1 MSDHKQQHT
10 DAWRYER
17 SDQKSQR
24 RSLWRY
30 ALAMLLLACALAGC
44 RALPTADRDPQA
56 DALLDRIWPELP
68 RARQVLSKQDQTYA
82 EAALSH
88 ALETYLHR
96 EYEVVD
102 QRFFWNQPNRHS
114 WSALGKSHG
123 SLIQNNW
130 SGVLV
135 EQDWSEPGF
144 DQVALWK
151 VVIAGKTHYLAIA
164 MTDQPVSG
172 SGDRHLIG
180 RFELK
185 KLTDKD

>member
-1 MSDHKQQHT
+1 MSDHQRQHT
-10 DAWRYER
+10 DAWRYGC
-17 SDQKSQR
+17 SDQKSKCPN
-24 RSLWRY
+24 LWRH

-44 RALPTADRDPQA
+44 RALPAAGRGPPV
-56 DALLDRIWPELP
+56 DALLDQIWPELP
-68 RARQVLSKQDQTYA
+68 RTNQVLSRQDQAYA
-82 EAALSH
+82 EAALAH
-88 ALETYLHR
+88 LLETYLHR

-102 QRFFWNQPNRHS
+102 QRFFWNQPHRHS

-130 SGVLV
+130 GGALV
-135 EQDWSEPGF
+135 DQDWSEPGF

-151 VVIAGKTHYLAIA
+151 VVIAGKTHYFAIA

-172 SGDRHLIG
+172 AGDRYLIG

-185 KLTDKD
+185 KSTDKD